1 MRKSNRKFRLKRQ
14 DGIYTVV
21 SPTAASQDYTPE
33 QAWEIVEPIRVALQS
48 LLDGAAADKEY
59 QRVASA
65 LNMAAIRTEQIAGN
79 DAAVQVLQAA
89 SFAMADCLR
98 IRQEHGR
105 YGLTGP
111 AREAIKEGIDLYET
125 ILRGSTPRQMYD
137 AERELERMLAKGR
150 TAHGAPMS
158 AAQGA

>member
-14 DGIYTVV
+14 DGTYTVV

-33 QAWEIVEPIRVALQS
+33 QAWEIVEPVRVALQS
-48 LLDGAAADKEY
+48 LLDGTAADKEY

-65 LNMAAIRTEQIAGN
+65 LNMAAIRAEQIAGN
-79 DAAVQVLQAA
+79 DDAVQVLQAA
-89 SFAMADCLR
+89 SHAMLECLR
-98 IRQEHGR
+98 IKHAHGR

-111 AREAIKEGIDLYET
+111 AREAIKDGIDLYET

-137 AERELERMLAKGR
+137 AERELMRCLAKGSR
-150 TAHGAPMS
+150 KKPEAHPP
-158 AAQGA
+158 